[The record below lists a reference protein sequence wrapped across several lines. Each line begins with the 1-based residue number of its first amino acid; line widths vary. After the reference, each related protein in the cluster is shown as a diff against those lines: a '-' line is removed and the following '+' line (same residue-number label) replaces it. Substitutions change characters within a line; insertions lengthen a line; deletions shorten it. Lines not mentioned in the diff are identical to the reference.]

1 MLETQGRKQN
11 QNYKQRNFREAPL
24 AAYLALAVSAL
35 LPKSADVSGSCAGV
49 ARNQIARPHGAGNVG
64 ALGKMLSLVAGGE
77 NAAVT
82 SGSRSTPGSDFGFL
96 GNYCKRPSGVDE
108 LYGTPADLVLS
119 KDIDNPYAILANL
132 NPGKPEE
139 QQGSGNY
146 QDDARKG
153 LQSCG
158 SAFASQDYHPSENH
172 DDNARESYGSAG
184 SGSEYLHPKSLACR
198 REVLSVG

>member
-11 QNYKQRNFREAPL
+11 QDYKQGNLREAPL
-24 AAYLALAVSAL
+24 TGYFGLAISTL

-82 SGSRSTPGSDFGFL
+82 PGSRSTPGSDFAFI
-96 GNYCKRPSGVDE
+96 GNYCKRPSGVNE

-119 KDIDNPYAILANL
+119 KDIDNPYTMIANL

-139 QQGSGNY
+139 QQGSGSD

-153 LQSCG
+153 LQSCRG
-158 SAFASQDYHPSENH
+158 AFASQDYHPSESH

-184 SGSEYLHPKSLACR
+184 TGSEYLHAKSLACH
-198 REVLSVG
+198 REVLS

>member
-11 QNYKQRNFREAPL
+11 QDCKQSDLREAQL
-24 AAYLALAVSAL
+24 TGYFALTFSAL
-35 LPKSADVSGSCAGV
+35 LPKSADVSGGCAGV
-49 ARNQIARPHGAGNVG
+49 ASYKVAWTHGAGDVG

-82 SGSRSTPGSDFGFL
+82 SGSRSTPGSDFAFFGH
-96 GNYCKRPSGVDE
+96 YCKCPSGVNE
-108 LYGTPADLVLS
+108 LYSSPADLVLS

-132 NPGKPEE
+132 DPGKPEE
-139 QQGSGNY
+139 QQRSGGY

-158 SAFASQDYHPSENH
+158 GAFACQDYHPRESH
-172 DDNARESYGSAG
+172 DDNARESYRSAG
-184 SGSEYLHPKSLACR
+184 SGSEYLHAKSLAWH

>member
-1 MLETQGRKQN
+1 MLETQGRKDN
-11 QNYKQRNFREAPL
+11 QDHKQGNFREAPL
-24 AAYLALAVSAL
+24 AGCFALTISAL

-49 ARNQIARPHGAGNVG
+49 ARNQIARPHGTGNVG

-82 SGSRSTPGSDFGFL
+82 SGSRSTPGSDFAFF
-96 GNYCKRPSGVDE
+96 GNYCKCPSGVDE
-108 LYGTPADLVLS
+108 LYGSPADLVLS
-119 KDIDNPYAILANL
+119 KDVYNPYAFIVNL
-132 NPGKPEE
+132 NPGKPKE
-139 QQGSGNY
+139 QQGRGSY

-184 SGSEYLHPKSLACR
+184 SGSEYLHAKSLAWH
-198 REVLSVG
+198 REVLS

>member
-1 MLETQGRKQN
+1 MLETQGRKDN
-11 QNYKQRNFREAPL
+11 QDKNQGNLREAPL
-24 AAYLALAVSAL
+24 TGHFGLAISTL
-35 LPKSADVSGSCAGV
+35 LPESADVSGSCSRV

-172 DDNARESYGSAG
+172 DDGARESYGSAG